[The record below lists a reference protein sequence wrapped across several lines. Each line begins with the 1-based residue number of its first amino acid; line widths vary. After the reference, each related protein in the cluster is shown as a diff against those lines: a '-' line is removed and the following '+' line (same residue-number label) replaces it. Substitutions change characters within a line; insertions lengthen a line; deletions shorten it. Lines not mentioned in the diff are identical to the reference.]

1 MEFFTELGFLGLF
14 LSAFLAATI
23 LPLSSEIVLSFLLL
37 SGLDPVLLV
46 ALATVG
52 NVLGSLVN
60 YAIGFWGSIFV
71 INKILR
77 VSEAQF
83 EKSEQRFRKFGA
95 WSLLFAWVPII
106 GDPLTLIA
114 GVLKV
119 NIVWFLVLV
128 ILGKL
133 GRYIVV
139 AYVALPNGFLSL

>member
-1 MEFFTELGFLGLF
+1 MENFTELGLLGLF
-14 LSAFLAATI
+14 LSAFLAATL

-46 ALATVG
+46 ALATAG

-60 YAIGFWGSIFV
+60 YVIGFWGSIFV
-71 INKILR
+71 INKVLR
-77 VSEAQF
+77 ISEAQF
-83 EKSEQRFRKFGA
+83 KKSEQLFRKFGT